1 MIPDQTGN
9 AKARKRF
16 RAFSLDSIIVSRED
30 NADFH
35 GWENHVNHVTGVK
48 NMFTTFFYQVLQSR

>member
-1 MIPDQTGN
+1 
-9 AKARKRF
+9 
-16 RAFSLDSIIVSRED
+16 LDSIIISRED